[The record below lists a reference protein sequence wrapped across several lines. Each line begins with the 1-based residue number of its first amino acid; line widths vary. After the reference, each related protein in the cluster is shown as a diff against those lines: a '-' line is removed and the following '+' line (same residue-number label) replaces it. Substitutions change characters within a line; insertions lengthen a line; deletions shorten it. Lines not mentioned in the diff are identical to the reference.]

1 MKIKIDEPSIPMYI
15 REKIQNLQILLEQAD
30 ILRDEILVWYD
41 AELRSYDD
49 KADAEQELFD
59 PGTGSSIEGI
69 SELAIME
76 ALSVLQ
82 TFNEVRFHN
91 MR

>member
-1 MKIKIDEPSIPMYI
+1 MKIKIDEPSIPGYI
-15 REKIQNLQILLEQAD
+15 RQKILNLQILLEQAN

-41 AELRSYDD
+41 AELRSYDG

-82 TFNEVRFHN
+82 TFNEVRSKN
-91 MR
+91 LR

>member
-1 MKIKIDEPSIPMYI
+1 MKIRIDEPSIPRYI
-15 REKIQNLQILLEQAD
+15 RQKILKLQVLLEQAN

-69 SELAIME
+69 SEPAIME

-82 TFNEVRFHN
+82 TFNEVRCKN
-91 MR
+91 LR

>member
-1 MKIKIDEPSIPMYI
+1 MKIKIDEPSIPRYI
-15 REKIQNLQILLEQAD
+15 RQKILNLQKLLEQAN

-49 KADAEQELFD
+49 MADAEQELFD

-82 TFNEVRFHN
+82 TFNEVRFKN
-91 MR
+91 LR